1 MNLTQLDTAVDH
13 VIIGLDY
20 GTTGTAIWIMIV
32 PRGKSIEES
41 SHYLTNWPSS
51 NETRVDAIKVPSRIA
66 FPVDNPSFSMRST
79 HWGFGINPGMN
90 SYFWTKLLLEEHTGL
105 GEFDDEVLM
114 STALKGDL
122 HPAFRSVD
130 CQDPE
135 KVILDYLGHVLEF
148 TRGHLKERPDINFD
162 FASVHLQFTTP
173 ASWSKKA
180 QELSEWAVKRAW
192 WFRRNHDTLTVLSE
206 PEAASKAI
214 CQSLQGE
221 FKTGDGILICDCGG
235 GTVVSLYLS
244 WYIMMFHYL
253 PFGHDPWME
262 IPPKQRAKCGGVAI
276 DNRLFS
282 LMKKH
287 MPDAFGHLNHL
298 IAPGSIFMDSFEK
311 LKRDFDEGLPYH
323 CFKLPLQVRRGR
335 ATCDPR
341 YYNSSAFEFYLRYD
355 DVRSLFDPVI
365 FNIIRLINSQI
376 KVANLEYG
384 SPVINIKRLII
395 ALQKIVLVGGL
406 GSSTYVQRV
415 IRQAL
420 ESSQKLCV
428 MVPMAIDP

>member
-1 MNLTQLDTAVDH
+1 
-13 VIIGLDY
+13 
-20 GTTGTAIWIMIV
+20 MIV

-262 IPPKQRAKCGGVAI
+262 IPPKQS
-276 DNRLFS
+276 N
-282 LMKKH
+282 
-287 MPDAFGHLNHL
+287 L
-298 IAPGSIFMDSFEK
+298 IAS
-311 LKRDFDEGLPYH
+311 
-323 CFKLPLQVRRGR
+323 
-335 ATCDPR
+335 
-341 YYNSSAFEFYLRYD
+341 
-355 DVRSLFDPVI
+355 
-365 FNIIRLINSQI
+365 
-376 KVANLEYG
+376 
-384 SPVINIKRLII
+384 
-395 ALQKIVLVGGL
+395 
-406 GSSTYVQRV
+406 
-415 IRQAL
+415 
-420 ESSQKLCV
+420 
-428 MVPMAIDP
+428 